1 MEYIRLGDL
10 YSITKGKKVEALED
24 NNSNVIRYIQID
36 DLRNNDN
43 IKYCSNNNKYV
54 IANENDLII
63 AWDGANAGTIG
74 YGLNG
79 AIGSTLAKLSTNSKK
94 IYTPFIGRYMQYQS
108 KSLRDRCTGA
118 TIPHIQR
125 SVLEEILIPKYY
137 IDIQK
142 RISMVLDKA
151 QELIDKRKEQIE
163 ACDELIKSLFYH
175 MFGDPVKN
183 EKGWELIK
191 LSELADI
198 KIGPFGTL
206 LHKEDYI
213 TGGHALVNPS
223 HINDGKICCDSNLTI
238 SDEKYSQLDA
248 YHLKKGDVVLGR
260 RGEMGRCAVVENDGL
275 ICGTGSLLIRNKCEI
290 SSEILQKIISFPS
303 YKKVIE
309 DKAVGQTMLNLNVPI
324 VSEFMI
330 PKISIDAQ
338 KKYYEY
344 VKQINKSKI
353 KMQQSLTELE
363 NNFNS
368 LMQRAFK
375 GELF

>member
-183 EKGWELIK
+183 DKYWTKSEFENGIFELKYGTSQPPEFSDVGIPFIRATNIKNARISEKSMLFISKHEAKKIEKCRLRKG
-191 LSELADI
+191 DI
-198 KIGPFGTL
+198 IVVRSGAN
-206 LHKEDYI
+206 
-213 TGGHALVNPS
+213 TG
-223 HINDGKICCDSNLTI
+223 DSTFI
-238 SDEKYSQLDA
+238 PEKYENAYGGYDIIIRLNDRLNWYYVISLFNSSYREVIINPLTRRAGQPHLNSQQIKDL
-248 YHLKKGDVVLGR
+248 
-260 RGEMGRCAVVENDGL
+260 E
-275 ICGTGSLLIRNKCEI
+275 ICYPPIE
-290 SSEILQKIISFPS
+290 LQ
-303 YKKVIE
+303 
-309 DKAVGQTMLNLNVPI
+309 N
-324 VSEFMI
+324 EF
-330 PKISIDAQ
+330 AQ
-338 KKYYEY
+338 KVE
-344 VKQINKSKI
+344 KI
-353 KMQQSLTELE
+353 EQQKHLLEQSLTELE